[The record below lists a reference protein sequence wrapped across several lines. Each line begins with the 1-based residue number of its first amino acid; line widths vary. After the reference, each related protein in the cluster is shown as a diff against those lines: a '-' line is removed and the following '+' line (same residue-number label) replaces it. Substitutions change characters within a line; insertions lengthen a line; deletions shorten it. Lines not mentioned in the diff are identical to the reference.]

1 MDKTTF
7 VFGAPAESEEGKF
20 IKFFSRLS
28 LSFLLSLFIFVI
40 IIIVYLFILF
50 LNQNTKA
57 NIKILQE
64 SAKTINSEIIKND
77 SMKETIDL
85 IKEIDRKTKLA
96 NLLIDTHFNSYAL
109 LEFFEKY
116 TLSNVYLKS
125 LKFKSERVGV
135 APIIKNDFDLIKSK
149 WQQLKKIIKNESLAP
164 IMESIDTQMSKS
176 SGFPQL
182 ALVKTLNSAVSDIQD
197 VEKFPLE
204 SQEARNLAK
213 EISEIGA
220 RISQKLSAGE
230 AISIEG
236 EAADFSDIARQIV
249 TFKKAQGRSFM
260 DPKEPTVQKVL
271 VSTLN
276 LTQDGTV
283 SFKMDLILNPN
294 YLLAK

>member
-64 SAKTINSEIIKND
+64 SAKTINSEILKND
-77 SMKETIDL
+77 SMKKTIDL

-109 LEFFEKY
+109 LEFFENY
-116 TLSNVYLKS
+116 TLPTIYLKS

-182 ALVKTLNSAVSDIQD
+182 ALVKTLSSAVSDIQD

-271 VSTLN
+271 VSALN